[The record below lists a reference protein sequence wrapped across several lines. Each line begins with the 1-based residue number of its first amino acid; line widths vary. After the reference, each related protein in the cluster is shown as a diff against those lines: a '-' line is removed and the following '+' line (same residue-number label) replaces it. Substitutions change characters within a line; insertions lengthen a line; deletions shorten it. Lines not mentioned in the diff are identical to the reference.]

1 MPDDS
6 FAGKIIDRNMRM
18 LSHTILSAKLST
30 HTFFCSFY
38 ALNFEKVEGA
48 YCFGLVRVC
57 VCVCA
62 FVKKKKKIS

>member
-6 FAGKIIDRNMRM
+6 FGGQIIDRNMRM
-18 LSHTILSAKLST
+18 LGHTILSAKFST

-38 ALNFEKVEGA
+38 APNFEKVEGA

-57 VCVCA
+57 VSVRL
-62 FVKKKKKIS
+62 FKKKLS